1 MKKWIFLITAIL
13 FSVSAF
19 SREFVQNGSSM
30 EPTIKAGKT
39 VKIGILSS
47 FGYEPSRWDVVAV
60 KNPQQFNLLVFR
72 VIGLP
77 NETIRLEEDGVY
89 INDEKVKLPEKLIES
104 GVHYLPASAV
114 IKRKKYSNN
123 VYTTDEEEYFLLGDN
138 TVNANDSRFELG
150 IIHRSLILNKVEG
163 DL

>member
-1 MKKWIFLITAIL
+1 MKKTAVFIMIML
-13 FSVSAF
+13 FSASAF

-30 EPTIKAGKT
+30 EPTIKAGQT
-39 VKIGILSS
+39 VEIGILSS

-72 VIGLP
+72 IVGLP
-77 NETIRLEEDGVY
+77 NETIRLEENGIY
-89 INDEKVKLPEKLIES
+89 INDKKIPLPEKLIKS

-114 IKRKKYSNN
+114 IKDKKHSNKL
-123 VYTTDEEEYFLLGDN
+123 YKTGEDEYFLLGDN
-138 TVNANDSRFELG
+138 TVNANDTRFELG
-150 IIHRSLILNKVEG
+150 IIHRSLILNKVDG

>member
-1 MKKWIFLITAIL
+1 VKKWIFLITAIL
-13 FSVSAF
+13 FSVPAF

-30 EPTIKAGKT
+30 EPTIKAGQT
-39 VKIGILSS
+39 VEIGILSS

-104 GVHYLPASAV
+104 GVYYLPASAV

>member
-1 MKKWIFLITAIL
+1 MRKNVFLIITIL

-30 EPTIKAGKT
+30 EPTIKAGQT
-39 VKIGILSS
+39 VEIGILSS

-72 VIGLP
+72 IVGLP
-77 NETIRLEEDGVY
+77 NETIQIEEDGVY
-89 INDEKVKLPEKLIES
+89 INDEKMPMPEKLMES
-104 GVHYLPASAV
+104 GMQYLPASAV
-114 IKRKKYSNN
+114 IKDKKHSDKLYK
-123 VYTTDEEEYFLLGDN
+123 TGAEEYFLLGDN
-138 TVNANDSRFELG
+138 TVNANDSRFALG
-150 IIHRSLILNKVEG
+150 IIHRSSILNKVEG

>member
-1 MKKWIFLITAIL
+1 MKKRILLITTIV

-30 EPTIKAGKT
+30 EPTIKAGQT
-39 VKIGILSS
+39 VEIGVLSS

-72 VIGLP
+72 IVGLP
-77 NETIRLEEDGVY
+77 NETIQLEEDGVY
-89 INDEKVKLPEKLIES
+89 INDKKVKLPEKLIES
-104 GVHYLPASAV
+104 GVQYLPASAV
-114 IKRKKYSNN
+114 IKRQKYSNN
-123 VYTTDEEEYFLLGDN
+123 VYTTGGEEYFLLGDN
-138 TVNANDSRFELG
+138 TFNANDSRFELG